1 MSIVL
6 NQVTHIYM
14 KGTPYERTAIADI
27 NLEIKPGECIGI
39 IGHTGSGKS
48 TLLQHLN
55 GLLSPTSGEV
65 LLEGVNLK
73 GKGPQILQAKRKIGM
88 VFQYPEHQLFE
99 ETIFDDIAFGP
110 RNLGLSEA
118 EVENRVRLAMSFVN
132 MDFNSYAKRSPFQ
145 LSGGQMRRVAIAGV
159 IAMQPSYLI
168 LDEPSAGLDP
178 KGRNEIFAHI
188 KQLYRETGLTL
199 ILVTHHMEEIAEM
212 ATRLIVMQ
220 KGQVCLD
227 GAPRDIFT
235 KQRQA
240 LVQAGVEVPPITAL
254 LQNLKKRGL
263 AVEDTVITVPEG
275 IEAIAAALRRNK
287 PC

>member
-6 NQVTHIYM
+6 NKVTHIYM

-220 KGQVCLD
+220 KGQVCLE

>member
-14 KGTPYERTAIADI
+14 KGTPYERTALANVNLAI
-27 NLEIKPGECIGI
+27 NPGECIGI

-55 GLLSPTSGEV
+55 GLLTPTSGEV

-110 RNLGLSEA
+110 RNLRLSEA

-178 KGRNEIFAHI
+178 KGRSEIFAHI

-212 ATRLIVMQ
+212 ATRLIVMR

-227 GAPRDIFT
+227 GTPRDIFT

-240 LVQAGVEVPPITAL
+240 LVEAGVEVPPITAL
-254 LQNLKKRGL
+254 LQSLKKRGL
-263 AVEDTVITVPEG
+263 AVEDTAITVSEG
-275 IEAIAAALRRNK
+275 IETIAAALRRNK

>member
-65 LLEGVNLK
+65 LLEGVNLM

-110 RNLGLSEA
+110 RNLGLSET
-118 EVENRVRLAMSFVN
+118 EVENRVRFAMSFVN
-132 MDFNSYAKRSPFQ
+132 MNFNSYAKRSPFQ

-159 IAMQPSYLI
+159 IAMQPGYLI

-178 KGRNEIFAHI
+178 KGRREIFAHI

-240 LVQAGVEVPPITAL
+240 LIQAGVEVPPITAL
-254 LQNLKKRGL
+254 LQSLKKRGL

-275 IEAIAAALRRNK
+275 IETIAAALRRNK